1 MQLYPSVRNFERSFI
16 LQNKVSHCS
25 IFPPDL
31 SALTL
36 HILAM
41 AFMFCDHLWATLA
54 GDAWW
59 LTGIG
64 RLAFPMFAFFL
75 VEGFF
80 HTHDRKKYCMRL
92 LLLAILSELPINLM
106 YSGLLFYPFHQNV
119 IWTLLTGFL
128 CIWAIDTL
136 RKKCPVWLWIPSI
149 LLLSAVGYVLATL
162 LMFDYYGEGVLTV
175 IVFYLFHGKKLVAA
189 CRTVCRALL
198 DQCHAVG
205 RNADSIT
212 AFRSCLRDFRTGTGA
227 VVSAASVVLP
237 WTPGRA

>member
-16 LQNKVSHCS
+16 LQNKGSHCS

-80 HTHDRKKYCMRL
+80 HTHDKKKYCMRL
-92 LLLAILSELPINLM
+92 LLLYLGNRYPTEKMSGLAVDSVDPAAICSGLRAGNPPHVRLLWRRRSDCYRILSLP
-106 YSGLLFYPFHQNV
+106 
-119 IWTLLTGFL
+119 W
-128 CIWAIDTL
+128 
-136 RKKCPVWLWIPSI
+136 
-149 LLLSAVGYVLATL
+149 
-162 LMFDYYGEGVLTV
+162 E
-175 IVFYLFHGKKLVAA
+175 KLVAA

-212 AFRSCLRDFRTGTGA
+212 AFRSCLRDFRTGAGA

>member
-1 MQLYPSVRNFERSFI
+1 M
-16 LQNKVSHCS
+16 QNKVSHCS

-80 HTHDRKKYCMRL
+80 HTHDRKKYC
-92 LLLAILSELPINLM
+92 IFWPFFLS
-106 YSGLLFYPFHQNV
+106 F
-119 IWTLLTGFL
+119 
-128 CIWAIDTL
+128 
-136 RKKCPVWLWIPSI
+136 PSI
-149 LLLSAVGYVLATL
+149 
-162 LMFDYYGEGVLTV
+162 
-175 IVFYLFHGKKLVAA
+175 
-189 CRTVCRALL
+189 
-198 DQCHAVG
+198 
-205 RNADSIT
+205 
-212 AFRSCLRDFRTGTGA
+212 
-227 VVSAASVVLP
+227 
-237 WTPGRA
+237 

>member
-1 MQLYPSVRNFERSFI
+1 M
-16 LQNKVSHCS
+16 QNKVSHYS

-128 CIWAIDTL
+128 CIWAIDNPTEKMSGLAVDSVDPAAICSGL
-136 RKKCPVWLWIPSI
+136 RAGNPPHVRLLWRRRSDCYRI
-149 LLLSAVGYVLATL
+149 LSLPWEK
-162 LMFDYYGEGVLTV
+162 M
-175 IVFYLFHGKKLVAA
+175 VAA

-237 WTPGRA
+237 WTPGCA

>member
-16 LQNKVSHCS
+16 LQNKGSHCS

-80 HTHDRKKYCMRL
+80 HTHDKKNIAC
-92 LLLAILSELPINLM
+92 ACFFWPFCLS
-106 YSGLLFYPFHQNV
+106 F
-119 IWTLLTGFL
+119 
-128 CIWAIDTL
+128 
-136 RKKCPVWLWIPSI
+136 PSI
-149 LLLSAVGYVLATL
+149 
-162 LMFDYYGEGVLTV
+162 
-175 IVFYLFHGKKLVAA
+175 
-189 CRTVCRALL
+189 
-198 DQCHAVG
+198 
-205 RNADSIT
+205 
-212 AFRSCLRDFRTGTGA
+212 
-227 VVSAASVVLP
+227 
-237 WTPGRA
+237 

>member
-1 MQLYPSVRNFERSFI
+1 M
-16 LQNKVSHCS
+16 QNKGSHCS

-80 HTHDRKKYCMRL
+80 HTHDKKNIAC
-92 LLLAILSELPINLM
+92 ACFFWPFCLS
-106 YSGLLFYPFHQNV
+106 F
-119 IWTLLTGFL
+119 
-128 CIWAIDTL
+128 
-136 RKKCPVWLWIPSI
+136 PSI
-149 LLLSAVGYVLATL
+149 
-162 LMFDYYGEGVLTV
+162 
-175 IVFYLFHGKKLVAA
+175 
-189 CRTVCRALL
+189 
-198 DQCHAVG
+198 
-205 RNADSIT
+205 
-212 AFRSCLRDFRTGTGA
+212 
-227 VVSAASVVLP
+227 
-237 WTPGRA
+237 